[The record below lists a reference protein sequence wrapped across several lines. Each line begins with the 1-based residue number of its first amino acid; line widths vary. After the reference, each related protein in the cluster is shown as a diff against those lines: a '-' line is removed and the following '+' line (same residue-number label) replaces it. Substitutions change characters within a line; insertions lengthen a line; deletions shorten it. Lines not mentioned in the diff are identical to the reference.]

1 MIISAPTGL
10 ILLLG
15 LHAYTFHITK
25 LFIKCNEFLHI
36 LKSYMPHIGWL
47 IFMFKCLDYVK

>member
-1 MIISAPTGL
+1 MIIPAPTGL

-15 LHAYTFHITK
+15 LHAYTVHITK

-36 LKSYMPHIGWL
+36 LTCYILVG
-47 IFMFKCLDYVK
+47 